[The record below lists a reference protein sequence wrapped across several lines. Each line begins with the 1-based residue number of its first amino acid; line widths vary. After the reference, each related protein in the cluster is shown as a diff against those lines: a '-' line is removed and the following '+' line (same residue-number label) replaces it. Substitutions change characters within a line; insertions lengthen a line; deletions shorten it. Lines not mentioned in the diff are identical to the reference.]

1 MWRKTDRTPRRRP
14 VPGILCL
21 ALAVYFLA
29 PAVTGTLHIGM
40 LWPAALLLLAAS
52 VCFWPRWPQ
61 RLPRRLRGI
70 AAGIIAMGLSA
81 AAVIL
86 VLMILADA
94 HRPAAAEAPETVIVL
109 GCGLRPDG
117 SPSLMLRHR
126 INAACDY
133 LTAHPEAVCVASGCQ
148 AGDECIS
155 EARCI
160 QNTLLSLGIA
170 PERIYLEERS
180 RSTRENLD
188 FSADVIRENGLNT
201 RVALSTDN
209 FHQYRSQ
216 FFARRA
222 GLEPLSIGNPSYP
235 LLGPGYWAREI
246 PAILAAWL
254 RGY

>member
-1 MWRKTDRTPRRRP
+1 
-14 VPGILCL
+14 
-21 ALAVYFLA
+21 
-29 PAVTGTLHIGM
+29 M

-52 VCFWPRWPQ
+52 VCFWPQWPG
-61 RLPRRLRGI
+61 RLPRWLQKTAAGVI
-70 AAGIIAMGLSA
+70 AAGLSIVIA
-81 AAVIL
+81 IL
-86 VLMILADA
+86 ALMILAAA
-94 HRPAAAEAPETVIVL
+94 HRAGPSTDIPRTVIVL

-126 INAACDY
+126 IDAACDY

-180 RSTRENLD
+180 RSTRENLL
-188 FSADVIRENGLNT
+188 FSAEVIRKNSLDT
-201 RVALSTDN
+201 QVALATDN